1 MGGVGLYRRRINDSG
16 MLRDLLTTDCQIP
29 ELFMTSSIPTPAPET
44 GVTDES
50 VADKKAAVPA
60 FSFPFKPA
68 DFAQTKNDQPWYQ
81 KSNKSGHNKIP
92 GAAPHGTRKSMGKR

>member
-1 MGGVGLYRRRINDSG
+1 
-16 MLRDLLTTDCQIP
+16 MLRDLSTTDCNIP
-29 ELFMTSSIPTPAPET
+29 ELFMTSSTSTPAPET
-44 GVTDES
+44 V
-50 VADKKAAVPA
+50 VAEDSAADQKAPVPA

-68 DFAQTKNDQPWYQ
+68 DFAQSKKDQPWYQ